1 MKKVFLTLFCLSIS
15 AAAVFAQNKTAAGSA
30 PAPTPGS
37 TNASTAAPA
46 PQQVA
51 ATPPQAPTTPPVD
64 PNAGKFKFD
73 EETHD
78 FGTVPEGPLAEYDF
92 KFKNVGKSPI
102 VITDAHGSC
111 GCTVPTWPHDPILPK
126 KTAIIHVAYTT
137 NGRQGMINKDVI
149 INSNAQ
155 QNPMRLHITGNVT
168 PKPADATPAQT
179 TTPPPPPPAPAH

>member
-1 MKKVFLTLFCLSIS
+1 MKKVFITLFCLSIS
-15 AAAVFAQNKTAAGSA
+15 AVAVNAQTAAGSA
-30 PAPTPGS
+30 AANATGSMPAPGQ
-37 TNASTAAPA
+37 AA
-46 PQQVA
+46 VS
-51 ATPPQAPTTPPVD
+51 ATVPPQAPTTPPVD
-64 PNAGKFKFD
+64 PKAGKFKFE

-155 QNPMRLHITGNVT
+155 QSPMRLHITGNVT
-168 PKPADATPAQT
+168 PKPAEATPAT
-179 TTPPPPPPAPAH
+179 PPPPPPPPAPGH

>member
-1 MKKVFLTLFCLSIS
+1 MKKVFITLFCLAIS
-15 AAAVFAQNKTAAGSA
+15 AATVKAQDNKTAAGSA
-30 PAPTPGS
+30 ALAPAP
-37 TNASTAAPA
+37 AAAPA
-46 PQQVA
+46 PQA
-51 ATPPQAPTTPPVD
+51 APTTPPVD
-64 PNAGKFKFD
+64 PNAGKFKFN

-92 KFKNVGKSPI
+92 EFKNTGKSPI

-111 GCTVPTWPHDPILPK
+111 GCTVPTWPHEPIMPK
-126 KTAIIHVAYTT
+126 KSAKIHVAYTT

-168 PKPADATPAQT
+168 PKPADTKPAAA
-179 TTPPPPPPAPAH
+179 PAVAPAPAGH